1 MKTATGFRARFLITL
16 LAFVTLAACSAT
28 STKSADA
35 SDSTKSAEIS
45 ANIRKSL
52 DEAGFKDVTAMH
64 NQSNGMVT
72 LTGQVQ
78 ADGDKAKAESIAM
91 SMNGGHA
98 VSNQIAVMPMGGG
111 HMGGRGRMGD
121 PGAGHMGDR
130 SRERKPE
137 PQR

>member
-1 MKTATGFRARFLITL
+1 MKTTTGFRARFLIAL
-16 LAFVTLAACSAT
+16 LAFGTLAACSAT
-28 STKSADA
+28 STKSAGG

-52 DEAGFKDVTAMH
+52 DEAGLKDVSAMH

-78 ADGDKAKAESIAM
+78 ADGDKARAESIAR
-91 SMNGGHA
+91 SMTGGHA
-98 VSNQIAVMPMGGG
+98 VTNQIAVMPMGDG
-111 HMGGRGRMGD
+111 HMGGRMGD

-130 SRERKPE
+130 SRERKPK

>member
-1 MKTATGFRARFLITL
+1 MKTTTGFRARLLIAL
-16 LAFVTLAACSAT
+16 LAFGTLAACSAT
-28 STKSADA
+28 STKSAGA

-52 DEAGFKDVTAMH
+52 DEAGLKDVSAMH

-78 ADGDKAKAESIAM
+78 ADSDKARAESIAR
-91 SMNGGHA
+91 SMTGGHA
-98 VSNQIAVMPMGGG
+98 VTNQIAVMPMGDG
-111 HMGGRGRMGD
+111 HMGGRMGG
-121 PGAGHMGDR
+121 PGAGHMSDR
-130 SRERKPE
+130 SRERKPM

>member
-1 MKTATGFRARFLITL
+1 MKTTTGFRARFLIAL
-16 LAFVTLAACSAT
+16 LAFGTLAACSAT

-52 DEAGFKDVTAMH
+52 DEAGLKDVSAMH

-78 ADGDKAKAESIAM
+78 ADGDKARAESIAR
-91 SMNGGHA
+91 SMTGGHA
-98 VSNQIAVMPMGGG
+98 VTNQIAVMPMGDG
-111 HMGGRGRMGD
+111 HMGGRMGG

-130 SRERKPE
+130 SRERNPK

>member
-1 MKTATGFRARFLITL
+1 MKTTTGFRARFLIAL
-16 LAFVTLAACSAT
+16 LAFGTLAACSAT
-28 STKSADA
+28 STKSTGA

-52 DEAGFKDVTAMH
+52 DEAGLKDVSAMH

-78 ADGDKAKAESIAM
+78 ADGDKARAESIARSM
-91 SMNGGHA
+91 SGGHA
-98 VSNQIAVMPMGGG
+98 VTNQIAVMPMG
-111 HMGGRGRMGD
+111 D
-121 PGAGHMGDR
+121 GHMGDR
-130 SRERKPE
+130 SRERKPK

>member
-1 MKTATGFRARFLITL
+1 MKTTTGFRARFLIAL
-16 LAFVTLAACSAT
+16 LAFGTLAACSAT

-52 DEAGFKDVTAMH
+52 DEAGLKDVSAMH

-78 ADGDKAKAESIAM
+78 ADGDKARAESIAR
-91 SMNGGHA
+91 SMTGGHA
-98 VSNQIAVMPMGGG
+98 VTNQIAVMPMGDG
-111 HMGGRGRMGD
+111 HMGGRMGD

-130 SRERKPE
+130 SRERKPK